1 MKRLLIGILCLIA
14 VLPEIHSVK
23 NRSIEWPL
31 ITKESKPWTRWWW
44 FGSAVNEQDL
54 TAALEA
60 YQKAGLGG
68 VEITPIYGVRGEES
82 RFIDF
87 LSPKWMKMFTH
98 TLKEAKRLGLGVDLA
113 NASGWPFGGPWIDES
128 TASKNMVSKVYNLQ
142 GGQTLAEA
150 IVYEQQPL
158 VRMQSNRKVS
168 TEEIK
173 YPLSA
178 NQPRQE
184 FAFDQVRYKK
194 ELPLVAVTAHLK
206 SADGYSKSIDLTN
219 KVHNGKLE
227 WTAPKG
233 EWTIC
238 ALFMGDHGKMVE
250 RAGPGGEG
258 LVIDHFSN
266 NALNTYLHKF
276 DEAFKGQDINYLRYY
291 FNDSYEVD
299 DASGQA
305 NWTPEFFAEFRKL
318 QGYDLKEYLPA
329 LLGLDTPEL
338 NSRVLYDYRMT
349 ISQLLF
355 DKYTMPWQQWA
366 AKQGKGIRNQSHG
379 SPANV
384 LDLYAISDIPE
395 VEGNDI
401 ACLKFASSAAHV
413 TDKKLTSSESCTW
426 LNEHFQSTLGDA
438 KTCIDQFLL
447 AGVNHNFYHGT
458 AYSPQNATW
467 PGWLFYAAEHFTPA
481 NTTWEDFGALNQYV
495 ARSQSFLQA
504 GRPANDI
511 LLYCPVSDF
520 WSASAK
526 RGMLQHIESGNFFN
540 GLPDIEECG
549 RFLLQNGYTW
559 DAISDKQLLG
569 VAYNNSSLLTGG
581 NSYQTI
587 VIPKTELIPVE
598 TFRKLISLAKEG
610 ATILFHKSLPVDI
623 PGLSNLE
630 TSRKAF
636 NELKKQLAFTE
647 QNNIQIASYGKGKII
662 LSDDLAALTSKAGIK
677 AENIVTSGLQCIRRI
692 KEDGNF
698 YYFINNPGEK
708 AYDGWIT
715 LNAQYHSAALYNPMT
730 GVAGYA
736 ETRNNG
742 EKTEIYIQFKP
753 NESFII
759 ETFKEKSD
767 DREVYPFYKEAG
779 NARTL
784 NNDWTI
790 TFVKGGPTLP
800 DAISTKQLVSWT
812 NYGPAY
818 EAFSGTAEYTT
829 RIPQTLPQA
838 EAWLLNIADVNASA
852 SIYVNGKY
860 IGTLLNA
867 PYSIE
872 IPGALLKGND
882 ELKIRVSNLMA
893 NRIAN
898 LDKKGTEWRKFY
910 NTNFNARMKTNVGKD
925 GKFSAATW
933 AAKDSGL
940 CGTVTLTPL
949 ALKSHSPQSLKMN
962 FIRHA
967 VTQQVIR
974 N

>member
-1 MKRLLIGILCLIA
+1 MKRLLIGILCLVA
-14 VLPEIHSVK
+14 VLPEIHSAK
-23 NRSIEWPL
+23 NHPIEWPP
-31 ITKESKPWTRWWW
+31 ITKETKPWTRWWW

-68 VEITPIYGVRGEES
+68 VEITPIYGVRGEEN

-98 TLKEAKRLGLGVDLA
+98 TLQEAKRLGVGVDLA

-142 GGQTLAEA
+142 GGQTLTEA
-150 IVYEQQPL
+150 ITYVQQPL

-184 FAFDQVRYKK
+184 YAFDQVRYKK

-219 KVHNGKLE
+219 KIHNGKLE
-227 WTAPKG
+227 WTAPQG
-233 EWTIC
+233 DWTIC

-258 LVIDHFSN
+258 WVIDHFSN
-266 NALNTYLHKF
+266 QALNTYLHKF
-276 DEAFKGQDINYLRYY
+276 DEAFKGQDISYLRYY

-329 LLGLDTPEL
+329 LLGLNTQEL

-395 VEGNDI
+395 VEGRDI
-401 ACLKFASSAAHV
+401 ACLKFAPSAAHV
-413 TDKKLTSSESCTW
+413 TGKKLTSSESCTW
-426 LNEHFQSTLGDA
+426 LGEHFQSTLGDA

-458 AYSPQNATW
+458 SYSPQNAAW

-495 ARSQSFLQA
+495 ARAQSFLQA

-520 WSASAK
+520 WSAPAK
-526 RGMLQHIESGNFFN
+526 RGILQHIESGNFFN
-540 GLPDIEECG
+540 GLPDMEECG
-549 RFLLQNGYTW
+549 RFMLQNGYAW

-569 VAYNNSSLLTGG
+569 VACNNSSLLTGG

-587 VIPKTELIPVE
+587 VMPQTELIPVE
-598 TFRKLISLAKEG
+598 TFQKLISLAKEG
-610 ATILFHKSLPVDI
+610 ATILFHKSLPADV

-630 TSRKAF
+630 TNRKAL
-636 NELKKQLAFTE
+636 NELKKQLTFTKG
-647 QNNIQIASYGKGKII
+647 NNVQVASYGKGKIV
-662 LSDDLAALTSKAGIK
+662 LSDDLAALTSSAHIK
-677 AENIVTSGLQCIRRI
+677 PESIVASGLQCIRRI

-708 AYDGWIT
+708 AFDGWIT
-715 LNAQYHSAALYNPMT
+715 LNVPYSSAALYNPMT

-736 ETRNNG
+736 KTRKNG
-742 EKTEIYIQFKP
+742 ELTEIYIQFKP
-753 NESFII
+753 DESFII
-759 ETFKEKSD
+759 ETFKVKSEAFKEKSEAFNEKFEG
-767 DREVYPFYKEAG
+767 EVYPFYKEAG
-779 NARTL
+779 NTQTL
-784 NNDWTI
+784 HNEWTI
-790 TFVKGGPTLP
+790 TFVKGGPALP
-800 DAISTKQLVSWT
+800 DALKTKQLTSWT

-818 EAFSGTAEYTT
+818 QAFSGTAEYVT
-829 RIPQTLPQA
+829 RIPQTSSQA
-838 EAWLLNIADVNASA
+838 EAWLLNVDKVNASA
-852 SIYVNGKY
+852 SVYINGTY

-872 IPGALLKGND
+872 IPGTLLKGND

-898 LDKKGTEWRKFY
+898 LDKRDVEWRKFY
-910 NTNFNARMKTNVGKD
+910 NTNFNARIKTNVGRD

-933 AAKDSGL
+933 DAKDSGL

-949 ALKSHSPQSLKMN
+949 TLIK
-962 FIRHA
+962 
-967 VTQQVIR
+967 
-974 N
+974 

>member
-23 NRSIEWPL
+23 NHSIEWPL

-98 TLKEAKRLGLGVDLA
+98 TLREAKRLGLGVDLA

-206 SADGYSKSIDLTN
+206 SADGYSKSIDLTD

-276 DEAFKGQDINYLRYY
+276 DEAFKGQDISYLRYY

-305 NWTPEFFAEFRKL
+305 NWTPEFFSEFLKL

-413 TDKKLTSSESCTW
+413 TGKKLTSSESCTW

-495 ARSQSFLQA
+495 ARAQSFLQA

-540 GLPDIEECG
+540 GLPDMEECG

-610 ATILFHKSLPVDI
+610 ATILFHKSLPADI

-636 NELKKQLAFTE
+636 NELKKQLAFTK
-647 QNNIQIASYGKGKII
+647 QNNIQVASYGKGKII
-662 LSDDLAALTSKAGIK
+662 LSDDLATLTSNTDLK
-677 AENIVTSGLQCIRRI
+677 AESIVTSGLQCIRRI

-759 ETFKEKSD
+759 ETFKEESRMQVSDTLKEKPETFKEKSA
-767 DREVYPFYKEAG
+767 DREVYPLYKEAG

-910 NTNFNARMKTNVGKD
+910 NTNFNARMKANVGKD
-925 GKFSAATW
+925 GKFSASTW

-949 ALKSHSPQSLKMN
+949 TLIK
-962 FIRHA
+962 
-967 VTQQVIR
+967 
-974 N
+974 